1 MADTTTTTYTLVKP
15 EVGASEDTWG
25 TKINTNLDS
34 IDDLL
39 DGTTPVTGIDIN
51 SGSIDGTPIG
61 ANSASTGAF
70 STIVGTTLNLSTG
83 LAANLDTNGQ
93 DIVTSSNAN
102 LDLAPNGT
110 GKVVVRGNTNSG
122 KIVLNC
128 ENNSHGVTLASP
140 PHSASATYEVALPN
154 ALGTTN
160 ASAVVTTDAN
170 GVATFDNGTI
180 EESTSV
186 TSSSNAA
193 TLNLRDGNVFEHTL
207 TENVTYTFSN
217 PAASGKVSS
226 FVLKIKQDAS
236 ASGYTV
242 TFPASVDFVGGTA
255 PTLTA
260 TANAIDTF
268 VVFTTDGGTIYN
280 LLVAG
285 QDIK

>member
-1 MADTTTTTYTLVKP
+1 MAKNNITQFDATAANNTDIQSVDIDEGCAPSGINNAIRELMADLKDVDAGTVALTSPDFTAFK
-15 EVGASEDTWG
+15 VGG
-25 TKINTNLDS
+25 VS
-34 IDDLL
+34 ITSTAAELNIL
-39 DGTTPVTGIDIN
+39 DGVTATATELNYLDI
-51 SGSIDGTPIG
+51 
-61 ANSASTGAF
+61 
-70 STIVGTTLNLSTG
+70 
-83 LAANLDTNGQ
+83 
-93 DIVTSSNAN
+93 
-102 LDLAPNGT
+102 
-110 GKVVVRGNTNSG
+110 
-122 KIVLNC
+122 
-128 ENNSHGVTLASP
+128 
-140 PHSASATYEVALPN
+140 AT
-154 ALGTTN
+154 LGTTQ
-160 ASAVVTTDAN
+160 ASKAVTADAN
-170 GVATFDNGTI
+170 GVTTFDNGTI

-260 TANAIDTF
+260 TANGIDTF
-268 VVFTTDGGTIYN
+268 VIFTTDGGTIYN